1 MEIPSRCSLSLWFV
15 LMIITQLLQKSHT
28 VINSSLLFTPIS
40 YFQIPD
46 SFHHSLLSF
55 PSLPTLV
62 YNGPMHKK
70 IILILI
76 CLCLIAS
83 PASTV
88 GAQSTDSETLRAAIQ
103 HYFELRYQ
111 SMSDLTPLELSDL
124 LADTSA
130 AAEFWK
136 GEQEKLVI
144 QHAHARQ
151 FGLRYIR
158 AEFQLDYQWIDLI
171 SRASRK
177 QVVVELFEGHD
188 VVFEITQPEV
198 SRMRN
203 QKHVLVWQKVGNQW
217 KLVSDTYED
226 VIWSVL
232 RIGKLSP
239 DALLDKL
246 DNLRVT
252 LPKVGATAAIQHKI
266 IYQRNAAVE
275 YARNWATAAPPYN
288 PIYTDF
294 TTMGGDCTNFVSQ
307 AILAGGYDMVSQPN
321 KRGLGAPGWY
331 YTSIMDRSIA
341 WTWVDGLYKLLIDY
355 PVESP
360 QAPYGSVIRRG
371 DLLPGDIIQYDWG
384 TDPIWNHTVMVTN
397 MLHGIESDPYP
408 LVAGHS
414 PDVDNYPYQ
423 AVQYGDVR
431 FIHIGSM
438 YPVFTAGTSQPK

>member
-1 MEIPSRCSLSLWFV
+1 M
-15 LMIITQLLQKSHT
+15 
-28 VINSSLLFTPIS
+28 
-40 YFQIPD
+40 
-46 SFHHSLLSF
+46 
-55 PSLPTLV
+55 
-62 YNGPMHKK
+62 
-70 IILILI
+70 
-76 CLCLIAS
+76 IAS
-83 PASTV
+83 PVSTV
-88 GAQSTDSETLRAAIQ
+88 RAQSTDSDALQAVIQ

-111 SMSDLTPLELSDL
+111 SMSDLAPLELSDL
-124 LADTSA
+124 LADTPA

-136 GEQEKLVI
+136 GEQKKLFI
-144 QHAHARQ
+144 ERAHAQQ
-151 FGLRYIR
+151 FGLRHIQ
-158 AEFQLDYQWIDLI
+158 AQFHLDYHWIDLTA
-171 SRASRK
+171 RASRK
-177 QVVVELFEGHD
+177 QAVVELFEGHD

-252 LPKVGATAAIQHKI
+252 SPKVGATVSIQHKI

-288 PIYTDF
+288 TAYTDF

-307 AILAGGYDMVSQPN
+307 AILAGGYDMVSHPN

-331 YTSIMDRSIA
+331 YASIQDRSIA
-341 WTWVDGLYKLLIDY
+341 WTWVDGLYNLLINY
-355 PVESP
+355 PADSP
-360 QAPYGSVIRRG
+360 QAPFGALTRRG

-384 TDPIWNHTVMVTN
+384 TDPIWNHTVIVVD
-397 MLHGIESDPYP
+397 MLHGIERDPYP

-438 YPVFTAGTSQPK
+438 YPVITAGTSQPQ